1 MLILERRQKM
11 NSNARLY
18 KTLSSEELASLK
30 LKIDRKYSYCTESDV
45 KELKEQA
52 FEGNNSNSK
61 VFQLVDEDYEWDP
74 KVHSLF
80 LDIVLSIKNP
90 SIIFGKNGSCYED
103 AVIGVGLTW
112 KSEKSKI
119 KNCIKLGEITKTSN
133 SLEFVKSAIELE
145 NLSSNATFRLI
156 FYIVKPG
163 TKNGNKFFANQAGMV
178 ILDQIA
184 WTIIVEGESSI
195 FPIYEVADDN
205 GPLWS
210 FSCDFYDIT
219 DDLFD
224 KEHVKVL
231 INTRHPAYAMVNLK
245 SPQFNEMFMNEI
257 MSNAV
262 AAIIVAIRD
271 KLPNN
276 HVDLSLD
283 CENGSILQALKYFK
297 DKLDFDING
306 SLESL
311 TNSIKKFFDKEG
323 SL

>member
-1 MLILERRQKM
+1 M

-18 KTLSSEELASLK
+18 KTLSSEEFSALK
-30 LKIDRKYSYCTESDV
+30 LKINRKYSYFTENDV
-45 KELKEQA
+45 KELKEEL
-52 FEGNNSNSK
+52 FEGSNGNSK

-74 KVHSLF
+74 KSNSLF
-80 LDIVLSIKNP
+80 LDIAVSIDNP
-90 SIIFGKNGSCYED
+90 STIFGKNGACYED

-119 KNCIKLGEITKTSN
+119 KNCVKLGEITKESN
-133 SLEFVKSAIELE
+133 SVEFVKSAIELE
-145 NLSSNATFRLI
+145 NLSSNAAFKLI
-156 FYIVKPG
+156 FYIAKPG
-163 TKNGNKFFANQAGMV
+163 TKNGNNFFANEAGMV
-178 ILDQIA
+178 IFEQTA

-195 FPIYEVADDN
+195 FPIYEIADDN

-210 FSCDFYDIT
+210 FSCDCYDIA

-224 KEHVKVL
+224 KDHIKVL
-231 INTRHPAYAMVNLK
+231 INTKHPAYSMIHLK

-257 MSNAV
+257 MSNAI
-262 AAIIVAIRD
+262 AAIIIAIRNKQPTNQID
-271 KLPNN
+271 I
-276 HVDLSLD
+276 SLD

-306 SLESL
+306 SIESL
-311 TNSIKKFFDKEG
+311 TNSIKSFFDKEG